1 MEEALSLYQ
10 QLAIALGWAHHGSSN
25 AYSEDL
31 RKKIVEAKERGMPT
45 VEVARTF
52 GVGLSSVKR
61 YARVAREGGSLCA
74 RRGARAGAPRPTSAQ
89 GGSCRSGPA
98 GATRRHPLRES
109 RVPAERGRGEGERL
123 HRQQA
128 APSHG
133 MDPKKRR
140 VGASERD
147 EFLRAAWRALVA
159 GEIGAERLVFVEEMG
174 SNTSLAAL
182 YAWSRRG
189 DRARCSV
196 PRNRAKRTP
205 LLSWRA

>member
-74 RRGARAGAPRPTSAQ
+74 RRGARAEAPQ
-89 GGSCRSGPA
+89 GRRARKEAPA
-98 GATRRHPLRES
+98 GADLRE
-109 RVPAERGRGEGERL
+109 RPAATL
-123 HRQQA
+123 
-128 APSHG
+128 
-133 MDPKKRR
+133 
-140 VGASERD
+140 SERH
-147 EFLRAAWRALVA
+147 EYLRTCGAWP
-159 GEIGAERLVFVEEMG
+159 G
-174 SNTSLAAL
+174 
-182 YAWSRRG
+182 
-189 DRARCSV
+189 
-196 PRNRAKRTP
+196 
-205 LLSWRA
+205 